1 MGLSRNT
8 TPLRSCGTSQS
19 YKCTI
24 WDKNHS
30 YFCYFLKLNCHMGG
44 KKVHQL
50 LKLFDYGKEYL
61 LGKILLNQEMVILIV
76 TLNNYFPRK
85 FTGTN
90 IFTPPC
96 CHIICKM
103 RPLYFFQ
110 SLWQRFQMKY
120 ISRF

>member
-1 MGLSRNT
+1 
-8 TPLRSCGTSQS
+8 
-19 YKCTI
+19 
-24 WDKNHS
+24 
-30 YFCYFLKLNCHMGG
+30 MGG

-50 LKLFDYGKEYL
+50 LKLFDSGKEYL
-61 LGKILLNQEMVILIV
+61 LGKILLTQEMVILIV

-90 IFTPPC
+90 IFTPAC

-120 ISRF
+120 TL